1 MICSDVESL
10 LWLSALVEFLAFET
24 LLQVEVID
32 VTERHEVAITTE
44 NKHLVVIY
52 NGTMSITSTRFLP
65 EDIFAGGVINDLLV
79 HHLSTLLL
87 IAN

>member
-1 MICSDVESL
+1 
-10 LWLSALVEFLAFET
+10 
-24 LLQVEVID
+24 
-32 VTERHEVAITTE
+32 VAITTE